1 MSLSAEDIQNKK
13 FSTKM
18 RGYNVDE
25 VNDFLDNIFSD
36 YQALTEKKHDLEET
50 VKADQEKLKYFTELK
65 DSLNQSILV
74 AQEAAD
80 KVKSNAQKEADITL
94 REAQKQA
101 TDIVSEANEKANQL
115 ISSAADSTRKLT
127 VETNDLKKQTR
138 VFRQRLQVM
147 LESQLGVVKS
157 DDWDD
162 LLKESDVSSY
172 DEIQKVLGKSLDNGE
187 NQSVN
192 SDSASESVAESNSD
206 VNQDTTVVDD
216 QVATDNSSETVV
228 IFPDSDKQTFRLPV
242 EYDENIDENSK
253 LILCAQK
260 RTNDG

>member
-13 FSTKM
+13 FSTKL

-172 DEIQKVLGKSLDNGE
+172 DEIQKVLGKSLDNGG

-228 IFPDSDKQTFRLPV
+228 IFPDSDK
-242 EYDENIDENSK
+242 
-253 LILCAQK
+253 
-260 RTNDG
+260 

>member
-25 VNDFLDNIFSD
+25 VNDFLDQVLSD
-36 YQALTEKKHDLEET
+36 FQMLTEKNHDLEES

-115 ISSAADSTRKLT
+115 ISNAADSTRKLT

-147 LESQLGVVKS
+147 LESQLGVVTS

-172 DEIQKVLGKSLDNGE
+172 DEIQKVLGKTLDNEG

-192 SDSASESVAESNSD
+192 SEPASEVAEQPAGTQTVEEP
-206 VNQDTTVVDD
+206 VND
-216 QVATDNSSETVV
+216 AAAAGETVV
-228 IFPDSDKQTFRLPV
+228 IFPDSDK
-242 EYDENIDENSK
+242 
-253 LILCAQK
+253 
-260 RTNDG
+260 

>member
-13 FSTKM
+13 FSSKM
-18 RGYNVDE
+18 RGYNTDE
-25 VNDFLDNIFSD
+25 VNDFLDQVLSD
-36 YQALTEKKHDLEET
+36 FQTLSEKNHDLEET

-115 ISSAADSTRKLT
+115 ISNAADSTRKLT

-138 VFRQRLQVM
+138 IFRQRLQVM
-147 LESQLGVVKS
+147 LESQLAVVKS
-157 DDWDD
+157 DDWDE

-172 DEIQKVLGKSLDNGE
+172 DEIQKVLGKTLDNDGSE
-187 NQSVN
+187 SVN
-192 SDSASESVAESNSD
+192 SDSSSISA
-206 VNQDTTVVDD
+206 VDD
-216 QVATDNSSETVV
+216 QQVEIVQVDDVEQDTPEDNGNNGETVV
-228 IFPDSDKQTFRLPV
+228 IFPDS
-242 EYDENIDENSK
+242 ES
-253 LILCAQK
+253 
-260 RTNDG
+260 

>member
-25 VNDFLDNIFSD
+25 VNDFLDQIVSD
-36 YQALTEKKHDLEET
+36 FQALTEKNHDLEEA

-115 ISSAADSTRKLT
+115 IANAADSTRKLT

-147 LESQLGVVKS
+147 LESQLGVVTS
-157 DDWDD
+157 SDWDT

-172 DEIQKVLGKSLDNGE
+172 DEIQKVLGKTLDNEGS
-187 NQSVN
+187 QSVN
-192 SDSASESVAESNSD
+192 SEPASEVTATPESDQPTQAPVTDDVANG
-206 VNQDTTVVDD
+206 
-216 QVATDNSSETVV
+216 ETVV
-228 IFPDSDKQTFRLPV
+228 IFPDSEK
-242 EYDENIDENSK
+242 
-253 LILCAQK
+253 
-260 RTNDG
+260 

>member
-1 MSLSAEDIQNKK
+1 MSLTAEDIQNEK

-25 VNDFLDNIFSD
+25 VNQFLDRIVSD
-36 YQALTEKKHDLEET
+36 FQAMTEKNHELEET
-50 VKADQEKLKYFTELK
+50 VKSDQEKLKYFTELK

-115 ISSAADSTRKLT
+115 VHDAAESTKRLT
-127 VETNDLKKQTR
+127 VQTNDLKKQTR

-147 LESQLGVVKS
+147 LESQLAVVNS
-157 DDWDD
+157 SDWDS
-162 LLKESDVSSY
+162 LLQQADPSSY
-172 DEIQKVLGKSLDNGE
+172 DEIQKVLGKTLDNQG

-192 SDSASESVAESNSD
+192 SMSSGVNAVTSEPATVANSAQEVEN
-206 VNQDTTVVDD
+206 
-216 QVATDNSSETVV
+216 ATDSGETVV
-228 IFPDSDKQTFRLPV
+228 IFPDN
-242 EYDENIDENSK
+242 E
-253 LILCAQK
+253 QK
-260 RTNDG
+260 

>member
-1 MSLSAEDIQNKK
+1 MSLTVDEIQNEK

-25 VNDFLDNIFSD
+25 VNQFLDKVVAD
-36 YQALTEKKHDLEET
+36 YAQLQKENQELQET
-50 VKADQEKLKYFTELK
+50 VKSDQEKLKYFTDLK

-80 KVKSNAQKEADITL
+80 KVKSNSQKEADITL

-115 ISSAADSTRKLT
+115 VNDAAQSTKKLT

-147 LESQLGVVKS
+147 LESQLEVVKS
-157 DDWDD
+157 KDWDN
-162 LLKESDVSSY
+162 LLSEVDVSSY
-172 DEIQKVLGKSLDNGE
+172 DEIEKVLGKTLDNTG

-192 SDSASESVAESNSD
+192 SIASSSEAPASSEALEVSHEPVESQQPA
-206 VNQDTTVVDD
+206 DD
-216 QVATDNSSETVV
+216 GETVV
-228 IFPDSDKQTFRLPV
+228 IFPDDG
-242 EYDENIDENSK
+242 SK
-253 LILCAQK
+253 E
-260 RTNDG
+260 

>member
-1 MSLSAEDIQNKK
+1 MSLTAEDIQNEK

-25 VNDFLDNIFSD
+25 VNQFLDRIVSD
-36 YQALTEKKHDLEET
+36 FQAMAEKNHELEET
-50 VKADQEKLKYFTELK
+50 VKSDQEKLKYFTELK

-115 ISSAADSTRKLT
+115 VHDAAESTKRLT
-127 VETNDLKKQTR
+127 VQTNDLKKQTR

-147 LESQLGVVKS
+147 LESQLAVVNS
-157 DDWDD
+157 SDWDS
-162 LLKESDVSSY
+162 LLQQADPSSY
-172 DEIQKVLGKSLDNGE
+172 DEIQKVLGKTLDNQG

-192 SDSASESVAESNSD
+192 SMSSGVNAVTSEPATVANSAQEVEN
-206 VNQDTTVVDD
+206 
-216 QVATDNSSETVV
+216 ATDSGETVV
-228 IFPDSDKQTFRLPV
+228 IFPDN
-242 EYDENIDENSK
+242 E
-253 LILCAQK
+253 QK
-260 RTNDG
+260 

>member
-1 MSLSAEDIQNKK
+1 MSLTAEDIQNEK

-25 VNDFLDNIFSD
+25 VNQFLDRIVAEF
-36 YQALTEKKHDLEET
+36 QTITEKNRELEET
-50 VKADQEKLKYFTELK
+50 VKSDQEKLKYFTELK

-115 ISSAADSTRKLT
+115 VHDSAESTKRLS
-127 VETNDLKKQTR
+127 VQTNDLKKQTR
-138 VFRQRLQVM
+138 IFRQRLQVM
-147 LESQLGVVKS
+147 LESQLAVVNS
-157 DDWDD
+157 SDWDS
-162 LLKESDVSSY
+162 LLQQADPSSY
-172 DEIQKVLGKSLDNGE
+172 DEIQKVLGKTLDNQG

-192 SDSASESVAESNSD
+192 SMASSVNIATSKKTAVAKPVHETENAK
-206 VNQDTTVVDD
+206 D
-216 QVATDNSSETVV
+216 QGETVV
-228 IFPDSDKQTFRLPV
+228 IFPDS
-242 EYDENIDENSK
+242 N
-253 LILCAQK
+253 QK
-260 RTNDG
+260 

>member
-1 MSLSAEDIQNKK
+1 MSLTVDEIQNEK

-25 VNDFLDNIFSD
+25 VNQFLDKVVAD
-36 YQALTEKKHDLEET
+36 YAQLQKENQELQET
-50 VKADQEKLKYFTELK
+50 VKSDQEKLKYFTDLK

-80 KVKSNAQKEADITL
+80 KVKSNSQKEADITL

-115 ISSAADSTRKLT
+115 VNDAAQSTKKLT

-147 LESQLGVVKS
+147 LESQLEVVKS
-157 DDWDD
+157 KDWDN
-162 LLKESDVSSY
+162 LLSEVDVSSY
-172 DEIQKVLGKSLDNGE
+172 DEIEKVLGKTLDNTG

-192 SDSASESVAESNSD
+192 SIASSSETPASSEAPEVSHEPVESQQPA
-206 VNQDTTVVDD
+206 DD
-216 QVATDNSSETVV
+216 GETVV
-228 IFPDSDKQTFRLPV
+228 IFPD
-242 EYDENIDENSK
+242 
-253 LILCAQK
+253 
-260 RTNDG
+260 DGNKE

>member
-1 MSLSAEDIQNKK
+1 MSLTAEQIQNQK
-13 FSTKM
+13 FATKM

-25 VNDFLDNIFSD
+25 VNQFLDKVVAEVQS
-36 YQALTEKKHDLEET
+36 LTEKNHELEET
-50 VKADQEKLKYFTELK
+50 VKSDQEKLKYFTELK

-115 ISSAADSTRKLT
+115 VHDAAESTKRLT
-127 VETNDLKKQTR
+127 VQTNDLKKQTR

-147 LESQLGVVKS
+147 LESQLAVVNS
-157 DDWDD
+157 SDWDS
-162 LLKESDVSSY
+162 LLQEADASSY
-172 DEIQKVLGKSLDNGE
+172 DEIQKVLGKTLDNYG

-192 SDSASESVAESNSD
+192 SVSSSASAAFVAPSEAPISAATA
-206 VNQDTTVVDD
+206 QPVDPG
-216 QVATDNSSETVV
+216 ETVV
-228 IFPDSDKQTFRLPV
+228 ILPDS
-242 EYDENIDENSK
+242 E
-253 LILCAQK
+253 QK
-260 RTNDG
+260 